1 MKKIK
6 LLIAST
12 LIASLSF
19 GAFADQKSAEKIAQ
33 QLKTKLEAV
42 LGEDVSDV
50 KASPVNGFYEVMT
63 TRGLFYASSDGRYI
77 MQGTIYD
84 LDNGF
89 KNLTEQSMAKVR
101 KEKMANFTDSMIVF
115 AAKKPKHTITVF
127 TDVDCGYCQRL
138 HSKMAEYNELGIT
151 VRYLA
156 FPRGGPRSP
165 AWGKMQ
171 SLWCSSDQHKAMD
184 DLKHGSTI
192 AKASCDNKVPEHYQL
207 GIEFGVNGTP
217 AIVLDDGSMIP
228 GYQPPAQLIKILNNK
243 A

>member
-1 MKKIK
+1 MKKLK

-12 LIASLSF
+12 LIVSLSF
-19 GAFADQKSAEKIAQ
+19 GAFADQKIAT

-42 LGEDVSDV
+42 LGDEVSSV
-50 KASPVNGFYEVMT
+50 IASEVNGFYEVMT
-63 TRGLFYASSDGRYI
+63 PRGLFYASSDGRYI

-84 LDNGF
+84 LENGL
-89 KNLTEQSMAKVR
+89 KNITEQTMAKVR
-101 KEKMANFTDSMIVF
+101 KDKMANYIDSMIVF
-115 AAKKPKHTITVF
+115 KAKKPKHTITVF

-138 HSKMAEYNELGIT
+138 HSKMAEYNDLGIT

-184 DLKHGSTI
+184 DLKVGSTI

-228 GYQPPAQLIKILNNK
+228 GYQPPEQLIKILNNK